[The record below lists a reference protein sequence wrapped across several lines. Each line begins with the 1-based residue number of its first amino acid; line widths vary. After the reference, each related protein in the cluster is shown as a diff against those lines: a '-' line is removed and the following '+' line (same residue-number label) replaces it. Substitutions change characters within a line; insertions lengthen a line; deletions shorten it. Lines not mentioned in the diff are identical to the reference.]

1 LADVIVSQQTEIGSG
16 MEMTMLTKAWR
27 SLAMAAASF
36 ALAPTP
42 NGHAAEI
49 RLVAAAAMQS
59 VFKEIGPEFER
70 SSGHKLVIH
79 YGTIG
84 AINQWVLAGEE
95 ADFVIGSSQSMPAL
109 LLGGKVSAGSPAAIC
124 KTGIGIVAAGDSPVA
139 SVVSVEDFKRVLTD
153 AKAIVYADPVRGG
166 AAGIHVAKMIEKM
179 GLTEQLKPKLR
190 LAAGGDITEVTL
202 ALGQGAIGMTQI
214 SEIAEKKGAKL
225 LGPFPDELQNYTV
238 FVGAVPVAGKQ
249 SKAAKDFVKFLGE
262 PAAVAVIKAKGM
274 QVD

>member
-1 LADVIVSQQTEIGSG
+1 
-16 MEMTMLTKAWR
+16 MLTKAWR
-27 SLAMAAASF
+27 SLVTAAVFF

-49 RLVAAAAMQS
+49 RLVSAAAMQS
-59 VFKEIGPEFER
+59 VFREIGPAFER

-84 AINQWVLAGEE
+84 AINQWILAGE
-95 ADFVIGSSQSMPAL
+95 DGLRHRL
-109 LLGGKVSAGSPAAIC
+109 LTIDAGPGVGGKVNADLPAAIC
-124 KTGIGIVAAGDSPVA
+124 KTGIGIVAAEDSPVA
-139 SVVSVEDFKRVLTD
+139 RIANVEDFKRVLID

-202 ALGQGAIGMTQI
+202 ALGQGAVGMTQI

-249 SKAAKDFVKFLGE
+249 SKAAEDFVKFLKE

>member
-1 LADVIVSQQTEIGSG
+1 
-16 MEMTMLTKAWR
+16 MLTKAWR
-27 SLAMAAASF
+27 SLVTAAAFF

-49 RLVAAAAMQS
+49 RLVSAAAMQS
-59 VFKEIGPEFER
+59 VFREIGPAFER

-84 AINQWVLAGEE
+84 AINQWILAGEE

-109 LLGGKVSAGSPAAIC
+109 VSGGKVNANSPAAIC
-124 KTGIGIVAAGDSPVA
+124 KTGIGIVAAEDSPVA
-139 SVVSVEDFKRVLTD
+139 RIANVEDFKRVLID

-202 ALGQGAIGMTQI
+202 ALGQGAVGMTQI

-249 SKAAKDFVKFLGE
+249 SKAAEDFVKFLKE

>member
-1 LADVIVSQQTEIGSG
+1 
-16 MEMTMLTKAWR
+16 MLTKAWR

-49 RLVAAAAMQS
+49 RLVSAAAMQS
-59 VFKEIGPEFER
+59 VFKEIGSAFER

-109 LLGGKVSAGSPAAIC
+109 VAGGKVDANSPAAIC
-124 KTGIGIVAAGDSPVA
+124 KTGIGIVAAEDSLVA
-139 SVVSVEDFKRVLTD
+139 SIASVEDFKRVLID

-202 ALGQGAIGMTQI
+202 ALGQGAVGMTQI

-249 SKAAKDFVKFLGE
+249 SKAAEDFVKFLKE
-262 PAAVAVIKAKGM
+262 PAAVAVIRAKGM

>member
-1 LADVIVSQQTEIGSG
+1 
-16 MEMTMLTKAWR
+16 MLKKAWR
-27 SLAMAAASF
+27 LLAMAAASF
-36 ALAPTP
+36 ALAPTS
-42 NGHAAEI
+42 NGHTAEI
-49 RLVAAAAMQS
+49 RLVSAAAMQS

-70 SSGHKLVIH
+70 SSGHKLIIH

-109 LLGGKVSAGSPAAIC
+109 VSGGKVNASSPAAIC
-124 KTGIGIVAAGDSPVA
+124 KTGIGIVAAEDSSVA
-139 SVVSVEDFKRVLTD
+139 NIVSVEDFRRVLVD

-166 AAGIHVAKMIEKM
+166 AAGIQVAKMIEKM

-238 FVGAVPVAGKQ
+238 FVGAVPIAGKQ
-249 SKAAKDFVKFLGE
+249 SEAATDFVKFLKE
-262 PAAVAVIKAKGM
+262 PTTVDVIKAKGM

>member
-1 LADVIVSQQTEIGSG
+1 
-16 MEMTMLTKAWR
+16 MLTKAWR

-49 RLVAAAAMQS
+49 RLVSAAAMQS
-59 VFKEIGPEFER
+59 VFKEIGPAFER
-70 SSGHKLVIH
+70 SSGHTLVIH

-84 AINQWVLAGEE
+84 AINQWILAGEE
-95 ADFVIGSSQSMPAL
+95 ADFIIGSSQSMPAL
-109 LLGGKVSAGSPAAIC
+109 LAGGKVGAGSPAAIC
-124 KTGIGIVAAGDSPVA
+124 KTGIGIVVA
-139 SVVSVEDFKRVLTD
+139 EESSVGKIAFVEDLKRMLID
-153 AKAIVYADPVRGG
+153 ARAIVYADPLRGG
-166 AAGIHVAKMIEKM
+166 AAGIHVAKMIDKM

-238 FVGAVPVAGKQ
+238 FVGAVPIAGKQ
-249 SKAAKDFVKFLGE
+249 AKAAEDFVKFLKE

>member
-1 LADVIVSQQTEIGSG
+1 
-16 MEMTMLTKAWR
+16 MLTKAWR
-27 SLAMAAASF
+27 SLAMATASF
-36 ALAPTP
+36 ALASAPS
-42 NGHAAEI
+42 GHAAEI
-49 RLVAAAAMQS
+49 RLVSAAAMQS
-59 VFKEIGPEFER
+59 VFKAIGPEFEH

-109 LLGGKVSAGSPAAIC
+109 VLGGKVSAGSPAAIC
-124 KTGIGIVAAGDSPVA
+124 KTGIGIVAAEDSPVA
-139 SVVSVEDFKRVLTD
+139 SIVSVEDFKRVLID

-202 ALGQGAIGMTQI
+202 ALGQGAVGMTQI

-225 LGPFPDELQNYTV
+225 IGPFPDGLQNYTV

-249 SKAAKDFVKFLGE
+249 SKAAADFVTFLKG
-262 PAAVAVIKAKGM
+262 PSAVAVIKAKGM